1 MVKEK
6 AQEGASAALKYKIF
20 WAILSTIKAVLV
32 SSSFGH
38 QILLST
44 KSIQSTGDRLMK
56 RSFRPT
62 EASSH

>member
-6 AQEGASAALKYKIF
+6 AQEGAFAALKSKIF
-20 WAILSTIKAVLV
+20 LVILRIVKAVLV

-44 KSIQSTGDRLMK
+44 NSMQSTGDR
-56 RSFRPT
+56 SI
-62 EASSH
+62 